1 MAGEPSGRLNAVT
14 GVAGYSGRRMAE
26 RLLRMG
32 ERVLTLTGHPD
43 RPTPFGELVRAAPF
57 HFDQADKLTESLRGV
72 EVLYN
77 TYWIRF
83 PRGGMTYEKAVEN
96 TRTLIRAAVQAG
108 VRRIV
113 HVSITNP
120 SHDSPFGYFRGKGQV
135 EDEIVGSG
143 LSYAILRPAVLF
155 GGEDILINNI
165 AWTLRRL
172 PVFAIPGS
180 GEYRLQPIHV
190 DDLADLAVE
199 HSHRQA
205 NVVLDAVGPEAYT
218 YSDLVR
224 LIAAA
229 IGRRPLLVHLPPRL
243 FYWLSLPIS
252 QLVRDV
258 LITWDEV
265 LGLMAD
271 LLVSSGPPTAPT
283 RLSDWLT
290 ENRGAVGRRYAS
302 EVERHFR

>member
-1 MAGEPSGRLNAVT
+1 MG
-14 GVAGYSGRRMAE
+14 E
-26 RLLRMG
+26 RLLS
-32 ERVLTLTGHPD
+32 LTGHPQ
-43 RPTPFGELVRAAPF
+43 RPSPFGDEVRTVPF
-57 HFDQADKLTESLRGV
+57 NFKQPDKLAESLRGV

-83 PRGGMTYEKAVEN
+83 PRDGMTYEQAVTN

-120 SHDSPFGYFRGKGQV
+120 SHDSPFGYFRGKAQV
-135 EDEIVGSG
+135 EDEIAASG

-165 AWTLRRL
+165 AWALRRL

-180 GEYRLQPIHV
+180 GEYRVQPIHV
-190 DDLADLAVE
+190 DNLADLAVE
-199 HSHRQA
+199 YGHRHD
-205 NVVLDAVGPEAYT
+205 NVVMDAVGPEACSYNG
-218 YSDLVR
+218 
-224 LIAAA
+224 LIRVIAHA

-243 FYWLSLPIS
+243 FYRLSLPIS
-252 QLVRDV
+252 LLVRDV

-271 LLVSSGPPTAPT
+271 LLASSGPPTAPT
-283 RLSDWLT
+283 RLSEWLS
-290 ENRGAVGRRYAS
+290 ENRDEVGRRYAS
-302 EVERHFR
+302 ELARHFR